1 MNDIKS
7 YKNASKQ
14 LNDRIYSDYFY
25 RLMLI
30 SKALFKWE
38 NLPDG
43 IDERFI
49 ERYLFTEG
57 ECLFFKD
64 KKLGYMVTK
73 VVNNGQYN
81 AYLEPTRVRPFAYN
95 YQYDGPELFNNENC
109 VIIKNNDDSIPTF
122 PTIDLYAFKL
132 TDIDMTIRTNIM
144 NQKTPVVITC
154 SDKQKLSLKNVINQR
169 NENEIAIYGDKG
181 LDMNQINVLDLRS
194 PVVFDKLQIEKH
206 DVWNE
211 CMTFLGINNAN
222 QDKKERLVA
231 DEVGANNEQVEAS
244 EDVMLKARQHCADL
258 INQMFGLN
266 IQVKRRDFTD
276 GSIPTQE
283 VIMSVVKDGD

>member
-1 MNDIKS
+1 MDDIRM

-14 LNDRIYSDYFY
+14 LNDRIYTDYFY

-30 SKALFKWE
+30 SKSLFKWE

-57 ECLFFKD
+57 QCLFFKD
-64 KKLGYMVTK
+64 DKLGFMVTK
-73 VVNNGQYN
+73 VITNGQFN

-95 YQYDGPELFNNENC
+95 YEYEGAELFNNENC

-122 PTIDLYAFKL
+122 PTIDLYAYKL
-132 TDIDMTIRTNIM
+132 TNIDRTIDVNIM

-169 NENEIAIYGDKG
+169 NENEYAIYGDKN

-194 PVVFDKLQIEKH
+194 PVVFDKLQIQKH
-206 DVWNE
+206 DIWNE

-222 QDKKERLVA
+222 QDKRERLVA
-231 DEVGANNEQVEAS
+231 DEVSANDEQVSAS

-258 INQMFGLN
+258 INKMFGLD
-266 IQVKRRDFTD
+266 IKVSRRTMNE
-276 GSIPTQE
+276 GAIPTQE
-283 VIMSVVKDGD
+283 VIMSVVKDGE

>member
-1 MNDIKS
+1 MYDIKS
-7 YKNASKQ
+7 FKSATKMINNRVYT
-14 LNDRIYSDYFY
+14 DYFY

-30 SKALFKWE
+30 SKSLFKWE

-57 ECLFFKD
+57 QCLFFKD
-64 KKLGYMVTK
+64 DKLGFMVTK

-169 NENEIAIYGDKG
+169 NENEYAIYGDKN

-194 PVVFDKLQIEKH
+194 PVVFDKLQIQKH
-206 DVWNE
+206 DIWNE

-222 QDKKERLVA
+222 QDKRERLVA
-231 DEVGANNEQVEAS
+231 DEVSANDEQVSAS

-258 INQMFGLN
+258 INEMFGLD
-266 IQVKRRDFTD
+266 IKVSRRTMNE
-276 GSIPTQE
+276 GAIPTQE
-283 VIMSVVKDGD
+283 VIMSVVKDGE